1 MTVPRR
7 DFMKL
12 FGISLG
18 SLLLARCQRKPTPA
32 PTPDFV
38 MCYEIVEYT
47 PTSTPGTPAPDSL
60 ALRDRLRLLWLRFDE
75 LAQKTLDGTNRDDGS
90 GDPLGARMIL
100 EHRAVLDEMVAVREV
115 AASVADLVQE
125 AYGAAVHHIWRS
137 NAPITCYEPMMVDYA
152 PASAGSVVRQTEVL
166 GQIAAGS
173 TVDPGTIEKARA
185 ALEHDLAYYALT
197 DADVQALYDR
207 LIEQYGNAGGYI
219 PAYAEVELT
228 LTPEVKAAAQ
238 FLLDVLMG
246 VG

>member
-1 MTVPRR
+1 MAVPRR

-47 PTSTPGTPAPDSL
+47 PTSPPGTPAPDSL

-75 LAQKTLDGTNRDDGS
+75 LAQKTLDRTNQDDGG
-90 GDPLGARMIL
+90 GDPLGARMII
-100 EHRAVLDEMVAVREV
+100 EHHAVLDEMVAAGEV
-115 AASVADLVQE
+115 AAPVADLVQE
-125 AYGAAVHHIWRS
+125 AYAAAVYHIWRL

-152 PASAGSVVRQTEVL
+152 PSSAGSVVRQTEAL

-207 LIEQYGNAGGYI
+207 LIEEHRDSGEGI
-219 PAYAEVELT
+219 PTYEEVELT

-246 VG
+246 VS